1 MSPYC
6 SAFTASYDSP
16 EEYEEVDCGCME
28 QIREEDRYL
37 TTFLTPWGR
46 YRHKTDSQ
54 GYTVSG
60 DAYTA
65 RYDRITEGVD
75 KMRRVIDDT
84 LLYED
89 NIEKSYRQVAA
100 YLSLVGQNG
109 IILNPDKFEF
119 AEDEVSWAG
128 VRISKEKVAP
138 LQDHVSAIRQFPTP
152 TNITDL
158 RSYFALVNQVAPYY
172 AVQPELLKKECSL
185 LLGRG
190 ASEIV

>member
-1 MSPYC
+1 MDAWNGFHS
-6 SAFTASYDSP
+6 
-16 EEYEEVDCGCME
+16 V
-28 QIREEDRYL
+28 QIREEDKYI
-37 TTFLTPWGR
+37 TTFLTSWGR
-46 YRHKTDSQ
+46 YRYRTAPQ
-54 GYTVSG
+54 GYKVSG

-84 LLYED
+84 LLYEH
-89 NIEKSYRQVAA
+89 NIEKFDRQVEA

-119 AEDEVSWAG
+119 AEDVVSWAG

-172 AVQPELLKKECSL
+172 AVQPVLHPFRELLKKN
-185 LLGRG
+185 
-190 ASEIV
+190 V